1 MKLLNLFLL
10 TIVLVCVSAEAQR
23 LPDVAVPDNYR
34 LTFTPD
40 FDKDNFSGDETI
52 QIRVLKP
59 SSSLVLNALDIDFR
73 EVTIASGG
81 AIQVAKVTTDKQKQM
96 VTLTV
101 PQELHAGAA
110 TIHIR
115 YTGVLNNEL
124 RGFYLGKAD
133 GRKYAATQF
142 ESTDARRAFP

>member
-40 FDKDNFSGDETI
+40 FDQDNFSGDETI

-73 EVTIASGG
+73 EATIGSGG
-81 AIQVAKVTTDKQKQM
+81 ATQVAKVTTDKQKQM

-101 PQELHAGAA
+101 PQELPAGAA

-142 ESTDARRAFP
+142 ASTDA